1 MRLFHFSDR
10 SDIDRFEPRPV
21 AVPASR
27 KPGHEWLNGP
37 LVWAI
42 DELHQPL
49 YLFPRDCPR
58 ILLWATEAT
67 TPADRA
73 AWLRRGEH
81 RMVACIERAW
91 LDRVRNARL
100 FRYLLPS
107 EPFESLGDAGM
118 WVSSGGVAPLE
129 IVPVDDLPAGLAAAG
144 AELRVLDSLAP
155 LRAAQASSLHVSAIR
170 LRNSATWNTEG
181 G

>member
-1 MRLFHFSDR
+1 MRLYHFSDR
-10 SDIDRFEPRPV
+10 GDIDRFEPRPV
-21 AVPASR
+21 TLPAQR
-27 KPGHEWLNGP
+27 RPGHEWLNGP

-42 DELHQPL
+42 DENHQSM

-58 ILLWATEAT
+58 ILLWATETT

-91 LDRVRNARL
+91 FDRFRDARL
-100 FRYLLPS
+100 YRYLLPS

-118 WVSSGGVAPLE
+118 WVARDAVAPLE
-129 IVPVDDLPAGLAAAG
+129 SVILDDLAVALAAAG
-144 AELRVLDSLAP
+144 TELRVMDSLAP
-155 LRAAQASSLHVSAIR
+155 LRAAQASSLHVSTIR
-170 LRNSATWNTEG
+170 LRNSTTWNDEG